1 MINCHD
7 EYMVYLLSN
16 LLDLEE
22 TKIND
27 LLDHLEKYLMN
38 RLYGAVFCP
47 NNSEDEQQDLAL
59 QKRYSIGSWEDV
71 VTDSQILI
79 LHVCFQ
85 SSDFTP
91 AIRIPFC

>member
-71 VTDSQILI
+71 ATDSQIGEK
-79 LHVCFQ
+79 F
-85 SSDFTP
+85 
-91 AIRIPFC
+91 